1 MTDQIPLPHEKLLA
15 YQLALELLKQV
26 QGMSIVDARLRD
38 QILRAAESVCLNI
51 AEGVGRVSDADKKRV
66 YAIARGECCE
76 TAAAIDVARAAG
88 DCDSAHGRAARDTA
102 GRVYALLT
110 GASEVLHLDEQAREI
125 AYRRERPRIEIEPL
139 QPVDHRLSTGL
150 RRFVTS
156 SSALSA

>member
-1 MTDQIPLPHEKLLA
+1 VLVLVLA
-15 YQLALELLKQV
+15 YQLALALLKQV

-38 QILRAAESVCLNI
+38 QILRAAKTVCLNI

-88 DCDSAHGRAARDTA
+88 DCDSAHGQAARDTA

-110 GASEVLHLDEQAREI
+110 G
-125 AYRRERPRIEIEPL
+125 
-139 QPVDHRLSTGL
+139 L
-150 RRFVTS
+150 RRRYDFETIGPKPSHPIEHGNDIVSTDENE
-156 SSALSA
+156 LRHEIDVRHDVEHEDELG